1 MNKIEWPKILLRSLG
16 FGNLAILFGAGA
28 TYDLGFPLWGELID
42 KIYQDLKPSMSSNQQ
57 KEIEEFIK
65 IKDYLEAVEYFIG
78 HSEEKFYDIMQSSFS
93 RDDFDEDAISNSNES
108 LLLKL
113 NAHSYLTTN
122 IDNSLEYAKGTVGKK
137 SANIYCYNKEE
148 DIKDMLILHDNEKN
162 PLIIRLH
169 GELSDKNSLI
179 FSRGQYDKL
188 LAKNY
193 YVFEK
198 IFPALLLTSATII
211 VGYSLSDPD
220 IQMVLER
227 IYETKGKWSH
237 IFFFNTDGSLSEYK
251 KSKLKTRY
259 GIEIIDLFNYF
270 SESETQTDILKKSLI
285 DLNNLK
291 DKISSLSSNEKKEI
305 FSKTQNEI
313 NREIR
318 SME

>member
-1 MNKIEWPKILLRSLG
+1 MNQIEWPKILLRSLG

-28 TYDLGFPLWGELID
+28 TYDLGFPLWEQLI
-42 KIYQDLKPSMSSNQQ
+42 KNIYTDLKSSMSPQQ
-57 KEIEEFIK
+57 QEEIEEFIK
-65 IKDYLEAVEYFIG
+65 IKDYLEAVEYFIE

-93 RDDFDEDAISNSNES
+93 RDDFDEDIISNSNEA

-148 DIKDMLILHDNEKN
+148 DIKDRLILHDNEKN

-211 VGYSLSDPD
+211 VGYSMSDPD

-237 IFFFNTDGSLSEYK
+237 LFFSTLMHLYRNI
-251 KSKLKTRY
+251 R
-259 GIEIIDLFNYF
+259 N
-270 SESETQTDILKKSLI
+270 
-285 DLNNLK
+285 
-291 DKISSLSSNEKKEI
+291 
-305 FSKTQNEI
+305 QN
-313 NREIR
+313 
-318 SME
+318 